1 MSACARDVV
10 AACVRYVSRT
20 PRPACVAAA
29 ARTQMRRR
37 AEWAAARAHTALLQ
51 RSAELAGADAA
62 IATLEDKVQAVLDT
76 AEALRG
82 GAGTESRCLDR
93 RGCLW
98 VLVALMLTLMG
109 LLVVRPAP
117 ASRSTDAFVYQ

>member
-1 MSACARDVV
+1 MCTVCFENPASR
-10 AACVRYVSRT
+10 VR
-20 PRPACVAAA
+20 CGG

-51 RSAELAGADAA
+51 RSAELAGAGAA

-98 VLVALMLTLMG
+98 VLVALMLTLTG
-109 LLVVRPAP
+109 LLVALVVRPAP
-117 ASRSTDAFVYQ
+117 ASGSTDALLYQ

>member
-1 MSACARDVV
+1 MSACARDGV

-20 PRPACVAAA
+20 PRPACAAA
-29 ARTQMRRR
+29 ARARRCGC
-37 AEWAAARAHTALLQ
+37 APTAARAHTALLQ
-51 RSAELAGADAA
+51 RSAELAGAGAA

-98 VLVALMLTLMG
+98 VLVALMLTLTG
-109 LLVVRPAP
+109 LLVALVVRNRAG
-117 ASRSTDAFVYQ
+117 